1 MKKYNTSLVVAGTL
15 SALLLISMV
24 FNFKFISLTS
34 EQRATIKSLQAERNQ
49 VENYREALKLAD
61 DIMDN
66 NDLWDR
72 DGSDLMSDYLNLR
85 ANIDTTFYQG
95 FHDNALLDN
104 ISNDYNE

>member
-24 FNFKFISLTS
+24 FNLTS